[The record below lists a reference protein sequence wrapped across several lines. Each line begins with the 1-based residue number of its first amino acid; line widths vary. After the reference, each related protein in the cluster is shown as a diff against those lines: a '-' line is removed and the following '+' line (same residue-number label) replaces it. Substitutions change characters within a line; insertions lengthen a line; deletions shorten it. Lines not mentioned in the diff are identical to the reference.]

1 MIKTADTSRPKPSDE
16 TGIRAGEGRSMKY
29 TLLELLRGGEI
40 DSARMI
46 VKWRLLLWCGGIV
59 AALLQTWAFRHDTSP
74 DGISYLDIAN
84 ECARGNWHSLINGY
98 WSPLYPFLLS
108 LGFRL
113 LHPSPYWESTVAHFV
128 NFGIFVLAF
137 VCFEVLLKAL
147 IHNQRSYNPNS
158 DGDAV
163 PEWAL
168 WVLGDSLFVWATLL
182 FIHLERL
189 HPDLCVSALV
199 YLAAAEVLRIWPG
212 KSSWFRYARFGGI
225 LGVAYLAKAV
235 MFPLAFVFLGC
246 ALFAAKPIRQT
257 IPRATLALAVFI
269 LVGTPFITALYKQKG
284 RVTYGDVGRIAYAEF
299 VNGARRYIHWQGG
312 PPGTGMPIHATRVL
326 RAEPPV
332 FEFGTPIRGTY
343 PPWYDAS
350 YWYDGVSNK
359 FILRNQLSAIRYTIE
374 EYVGILP
381 YMAGLFVGF
390 LGMAL
395 FARAHGYPWRNLVS
409 YWPIWVP
416 AAAALG
422 IYALVY
428 VETRFVV
435 PFFVLIWLAL
445 FASLR
450 FPKSQKAKEL
460 VASLAL
466 ATALTSCVGIAWL
479 TARALFRTL
488 QPKPFVN
495 WEVAQGLQ
503 KLGVRPGEE
512 VGSIGSAVDGY
523 WAHLAGVRIVVEVP
537 LWGSSSFWASDAKS
551 QSEVFADFA
560 EAGAR
565 IVVSDQPPP
574 VISSEGWQEIGATGY
589 FVHPV
594 GSVASKQESK

>member
-1 MIKTADTSRPKPSDE
+1 
-16 TGIRAGEGRSMKY
+16 MKY

-59 AALLQTWAFRHDTSP
+59 AALLQTWAFRHDSSP

-84 ECARGNWHSLINGY
+84 QCAQGNWHSLINGY
-98 WSPLYPFLLS
+98 WSPFYPFLLG
-108 LGFRL
+108 LGFRVL
-113 LHPSPYWESTVAHFV
+113 RPSPYWESTVAHFV
-128 NFGIFVLAF
+128 NFGIFVLSF
-137 VCFEVLLKAL
+137 VCFEVFLKAL
-147 IHNQRSYNPNS
+147 IHNQRRYNPNT
-158 DGDAV
+158 DGDAI

-182 FIHLERL
+182 LIHLQRL
-189 HPDLCVSALV
+189 QPDLCVAALV
-199 YLAAAEVLRIWPG
+199 YFAAAEVLRIWSG
-212 KSSWFRYARFGGI
+212 KSNWFGYARFGGI
-225 LGVAYLAKAV
+225 LGIAYLAKAV

-269 LVGTPFITALYKQKG
+269 LVATPFITALYKQKG
-284 RVTYGDVGRIAYAEF
+284 RVTYGDVGTIAYAEF
-299 VNGARRYIHWQGG
+299 VNGARRFIHWQGG
-312 PPGTGMPIHATRVL
+312 PPGTGMPVHATRVL
-326 RAEPPV
+326 RTEPPV
-332 FEFGTPIRGTY
+332 FEFGTPVHGTY
-343 PPWYDAS
+343 PPWYDPS
-350 YWYDGVSNK
+350 YWYEGVSNK
-359 FILRNQLSAIRYTIE
+359 FILRNQLSAVHYTIE

-395 FARAHGYPWRNLVS
+395 FARAHGYPWRKLVL
-409 YWPIWVP
+409 YWPIWAP

-428 VETRFVV
+428 VEARFVV
-435 PFFVLIWLAL
+435 PFFVLIWMAL
-445 FASLR
+445 FAGLR
-450 FPKSQKAKEL
+450 FPQSQSAKAL

-479 TARALFRTL
+479 TGRALFRAL

-503 KLGVRPGEE
+503 KLGIRPGEE
-512 VGSIGSAVDGY
+512 VASIGSAVDGY
-523 WAHLAGVRIVVEVP
+523 WAHLAGVRIVAEVP
-537 LWGSSSFWASDAKS
+537 LWGSPSFWASDAKS
-551 QSEVFADFA
+551 QSEVLADFA

-574 VISSEGWQEIGATGY
+574 MISSGGWQEIGATGY

-594 GSVASKQESK
+594 GSDPSRQESK